1 MKNAK
6 NPIIIGAVHLPYYGR
21 NNPFQSY
28 VEIENYVMQNIK
40 VHYDNGIDTV
50 YIQDENLT
58 LGDALP
64 ETIALMSSLCKMV
77 KKEFPKKKLG
87 LIMQAV
93 DGVAPIAAATVSGAD
108 FVRIKVFTG
117 MIFKAEGIRRGVGE
131 TAMQYKS
138 ILHSPV
144 KILADVHDREGIP
157 MPGVPI
163 EMAIEWAVNTGAD
176 GLILTGHNYAETMDF
191 IKTAER
197 MDLNKP
203 VLVGGS
209 VNEKNIYEI
218 LDHCEGA
225 VVSSS
230 LMLDN
235 VEAGDLLKWDAEKIK
250 RFAEKVNAY
259 KADR

>member
-1 MKNAK
+1 MKNVEK
-6 NPIIIGAVHLPYYGR
+6 PIIIGAVHLPYYGR

-28 VEIENYVMQNIK
+28 TEIEDYLMQNVK

-64 ETIALMSSLCKMV
+64 ETIALMSSLCKMI
-77 KKEFPKKKLG
+77 KTEFPDKKLG

-93 DGVAPIAAATVSGAD
+93 DGIAPIAAATVSGAD

-138 ILHSPV
+138 MLHSKV
-144 KILADVHDREGIP
+144 KILADVHDREGIA

-163 EMAIEWAVNTGAD
+163 DMAIGWAANTGAD
-176 GLILTGHNYAETMDF
+176 GLILTGHNYAETMDY
-191 IKTAER
+191 IKTAEQ
-197 MDLNKP
+197 MDLSVP

-209 VNEKNIYEI
+209 VKESNIYEI

-230 LMLDN
+230 LMLDE
-235 VEAGDLLKWDAEKIK
+235 VPEGSLLKWDAEKIK
-250 RFAEKVNAY
+250 RFADLVAAY
-259 KADR
+259 KPDR